1 MNYRVALLAAVFII
15 GSAGGPAVGLASA
28 DVTLTVTVE
37 TAAGAPV
44 SDAELT
50 ASWDGGS
57 TTATTASN
65 GKAFLDVPEGANVTI
80 EVDHPNYVRNSP
92 YTLTNASEEDVTVTV
107 WEKASATVTV
117 ADSDGPVEGVRV
129 VFRKAGE
136 IVTVR
141 TSDASG
147 TVESGVIE
155 SGEYTLTFFEP
166 GYLRKAVTIEI
177 RGETT
182 EEVTIERGSVTVEF
196 QVLDDNFD
204 PAKPIAEA
212 TISSD
217 EIGSVLTGP
226 DGQRAVSV
234 PVNTELTVTV
244 EKSAYETVTET
255 IVVRESNKQVNI
267 TTRRVPAVNI
277 ELSNER
283 VVVGETVEV
292 SVTDEYGEPV
302 PEATVLLDGSE
313 MGQTDASGT
322 LRIPIE
328 TAGEHTVFVSF
339 QGLSSERVTVTGIES
354 EPGESPADEGI
365 ETTAGPGDSDQDGG
379 LLGGSYNLS
388 SIAIGVAVGL
398 LLAVLLFS
406 LTRRS

>member
-1 MNYRVALLAAVFII
+1 
-15 GSAGGPAVGLASA
+15 
-28 DVTLTVTVE
+28 
-37 TAAGAPV
+37 
-44 SDAELT
+44 
-50 ASWDGGS
+50 
-57 TTATTASN
+57 
-65 GKAFLDVPEGANVTI
+65 
-80 EVDHPNYVRNSP
+80 
-92 YTLTNASEEDVTVTV
+92 
-107 WEKASATVTV
+107 
-117 ADSDGPVEGVRV
+117 
-129 VFRKAGE
+129 RKAGD
-136 IVTVR
+136 IVAVR
-141 TSDASG
+141 SSDASG

-177 RGETT
+177 RDETT
-182 EEVTIERGSVTVEF
+182 EQVNIERGSVTVEF
-196 QVLDDNFD
+196 RVLDDNFD

-217 EIGSVLTGP
+217 EIGSVLTNA
-226 DGQRAVSV
+226 DGKRAVSV

-244 EKSAYETVTET
+244 EKSAYETVTQT
-255 IVVRESNKQVNI
+255 IVVRESDKRVNL

-292 SVTDEYGEPV
+292 TVTDEYGEPV
-302 PEATVLLDGSE
+302 PGATVLLDGAE
-313 MGQTDASGT
+313 VGQPDASGS

-328 TAGEHTVFVSF
+328 TAGEHTIFATF
-339 QGLSSERVTVTGIES
+339 EGLSSERVTVTGIES
-354 EPGESPADEGI
+354 GAGESPTNEGV
-365 ETTAGPGDSDQDGG
+365 ETTSGPDESGQAGGF
-379 LLGGSYNLS
+379 LGGGYNLS

>member
-65 GKAFLDVPEGANVTI
+65 GKAFVDVPEGANVTI

-117 ADSDGPVEGVRV
+117 ADSDGAVESVRV

-177 RGETT
+177 SGETT
-182 EEVTIERGSVTVEF
+182 EEVTIERGSVTVDF
-196 QVLDDNFD
+196 QVLDDHFD
-204 PAKPIAEA
+204 PAKPLAEA

-217 EIGSVLTGP
+217 EIGSVLTDP
-226 DGQRAVSV
+226 DGKRAVSV

-302 PEATVLLDGSE
+302 SEATVLLDGSE
-313 MGQTDASGT
+313 VGQSDASGS
-322 LRIPIE
+322 LRVPIE
-328 TAGEHTVFVSF
+328 TAGEHTVFASF
-339 QGLSSERVTVTGIES
+339 QGLSSERVTVEGIES
-354 EPGESPADEGI
+354 EPGESPADEQTV
-365 ETTAGPGDSDQDGG
+365 TTADPDDSDQDGG